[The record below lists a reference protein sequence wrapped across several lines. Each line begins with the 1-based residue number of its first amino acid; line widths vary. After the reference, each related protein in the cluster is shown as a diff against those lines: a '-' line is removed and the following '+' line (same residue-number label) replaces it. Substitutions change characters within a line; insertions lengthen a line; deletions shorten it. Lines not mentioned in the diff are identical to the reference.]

1 MDEFL
6 HKLPEYLAT
15 YGLRLIAA
23 VIIFIVGKWLAG
35 LIARLL
41 KKVMLKSNMD
51 QMLVGFLGKLAYFL
65 ILAFVV
71 VAAIDKLGVQTTS
84 LVAVLGA
91 AGLAI
96 GFALQGSLSNFA
108 AGVML
113 IIFKPFKAEDFVEVA
128 GTLGSVVQIGVFHT
142 TLNHPDNR
150 RIVIPNGQI
159 TSGKITNFTA
169 IDTRRVDMV
178 FGISYDDD
186 IKKAKGVLEAIV
198 NSDPRVL
205 KDPAPVIAV
214 SELGESSVNLVC
226 RPWTKPADY
235 WGVYFD
241 TTEKAKVALE
251 QAGLTIP
258 FPQRDVH
265 LFEEKAVA

>member
-1 MDEFL
+1 MDEFFQ
-6 HKLPEYLAT
+6 KLPEYLAT
-15 YGLRLIAA
+15 YGLRLVAA
-23 VIIFIVGKWLAG
+23 VVIFVVGKWAVG
-35 LIARLL
+35 LIARLIEKL
-41 KKVMLKSNMD
+41 MLKSNMD
-51 QMLVGFLGKLAYFL
+51 VTLAKFLRKLLYFL
-65 ILAFVV
+65 LLAFVV
-71 VAAIDKLGVQTTS
+71 IAAIDKLGVQTTS

-113 IIFKPFKAEDFVEVA
+113 ILFKPFKTGDFVEVA
-128 GTLGSVVQIGVFHT
+128 GTLGSVVQVGVFHT

-169 IDTRRVDMV
+169 IDKRRVDLV

-186 IKKAKGVLEAIV
+186 IRKAKEVLEGIV
-198 NSDPRVL
+198 NADQRVL

-226 RPWTKPADY
+226 RPWVKPGDY

-241 TTEKAKVALE
+241 TTEKAKAALE

-265 LFEEKAVA
+265 LFGEKEAA